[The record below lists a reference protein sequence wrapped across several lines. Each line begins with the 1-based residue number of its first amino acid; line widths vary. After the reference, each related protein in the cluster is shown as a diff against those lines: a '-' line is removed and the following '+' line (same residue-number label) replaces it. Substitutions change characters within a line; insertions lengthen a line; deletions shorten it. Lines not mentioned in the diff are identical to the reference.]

1 MEFKRPKRSAMDF
14 PMAPMIDCVFLL
26 LIFFMV
32 AAQTRVPPRFPIELP
47 DSLTR
52 HAFPMKRFNLYIG
65 REGLMAIDDKMML
78 NYDDLEE
85 NLIKD
90 KKSIETLVI
99 KADKLALHGWVI
111 DAMER
116 AKRAGIEELAIGV
129 KEQGGGIIIEE

>member
-1 MEFKRPKRSAMDF
+1 
-14 PMAPMIDCVFLL
+14 
-26 LIFFMV
+26 
-32 AAQTRVPPRFPIELP
+32 
-47 DSLTR
+47 
-52 HAFPMKRFNLYIG
+52 MKRFNLYIG

-78 NYDDLEE
+78 NYDDLELT
-85 NLIKD
+85 LIKD